1 VVKTTVKMD
10 MVFQKQFNKVRKET
24 AQVMISMV
32 EAEFAD
38 LLLNAPQFSGNFVAN
53 MAIASGS
60 ALGRKGGEKVF
71 PDLWNDSKSYQQA
84 FERGKMPAV
93 MHAWN
98 NVGDIRKNLTAH
110 ITKSAGYLTSVT
122 IYNKLPDAELIEGL
136 SASDLRD
143 VNKEGAHAMA
153 KFEINLQSRFNTN
166 VEYGSGNW
174 YSYLEAKY
182 L

>member
-71 PDLWNDSKSYQQA
+71 ATPKSNQQA